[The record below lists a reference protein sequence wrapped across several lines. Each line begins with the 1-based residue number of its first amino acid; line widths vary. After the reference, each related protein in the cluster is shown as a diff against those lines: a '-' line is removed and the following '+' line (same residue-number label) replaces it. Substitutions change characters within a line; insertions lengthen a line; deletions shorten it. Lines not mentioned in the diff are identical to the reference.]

1 MQPKRKTVLVV
12 DDDEG
17 TRETLTAILRNDY
30 RVLRAS
36 TGEAALGMMEREDV
50 DVMLLDV
57 RLPGISG
64 FDVLKIVKENYPLVE
79 TIVISAIKEL

>member
-17 TRETLTAILRNDY
+17 TRETLTAILRGDF
-30 RVLRAS
+30 RVLRAA
-36 TGEAALGMMEREDV
+36 TGEAALALMDKEDV
-50 DVMLLDV
+50 DLMLLDV

-64 FDVLKIVKENYPLVE
+64 FEVLKILKENYPSCEV
-79 TIVISAIKEL
+79 IVISAIK